1 MTTTDRAL
9 VTLLAVGIW
18 LLVAMQ
24 IASVRATY
32 AQQAQATDTAESQVA
47 QQAMVIHANDIVG
60 LSAFV
65 QQTVREQQFRPQSMP
80 GLDQYIRSIVRNCR
94 INGYVSGN
102 RLSGTSIS
110 C

>member
-1 MTTTDRAL
+1 MTTIDR
-9 VTLLAVGIW
+9 I
-18 LLVAMQ
+18 LVASLALGVWMLVALQ
-24 IASVRATY
+24 ITTVHPSH
-32 AQQAQATDTAESQVA
+32 AQQAEPAEETVSQGPQNPA
-47 QQAMVIHANDIVG
+47 GIHASEIVG

-80 GLDQYIRSIVRNCR
+80 GLEQYVRSIVRNCR

>member
-1 MTTTDRAL
+1 MTTIDRIL
-9 VTLLAVGIW
+9 VTS
-18 LLVAMQ
+18 LVAGVWMLVAIQ
-24 IASVRATY
+24 LTAIRSSH
-32 AQQAQATDTAESQVA
+32 AQQAEATEETVSQLPQNIVG
-47 QQAMVIHANDIVG
+47 IHANDIVG

-80 GLDQYIRSIVRNCR
+80 GLDQYVRSIVRNCR

-102 RLSGTSIS
+102 RLSGTSIT